1 MGILYHYT
9 DEDGHR
15 AIQRNGYIRP
25 SSDVSG
31 RESHSGPGGR
41 YGSGVYLT
49 DMNPRDHDRKYV
61 ARNNYRAGW
70 EKNLKKTDHFVE
82 IEIPDD
88 DLRLRF
94 VDPDRRIWL
103 YRGQIDRDMFHSSGP
118 NIIWDPAFVTA
129 AVAVAGVATIGAAAV
144 SMYSSYQEQKS
155 IEETKKANEVEEQQ
169 RAELKR
175 SIDLKDAVHQP
186 FGKT

>member
-49 DMNPRDHDRKYV
+49 DMNPRDYDRKDV

-70 EKNLKKTDHFVE
+70 EKNLGKTDHFVM
-82 IEIPDD
+82 IKIPDD
-88 DLRLRF
+88 DSRLQFINGRT
-94 VDPDRRIWL
+94 WL

-118 NIIWDPAFVTA
+118 NIIWDAAV
-129 AVAVAGVATIGAAAV
+129 AVAVAGVATIGAVAAV

-155 IEETKKANEVEEQQ
+155 IEKTKKANEVEEQQ